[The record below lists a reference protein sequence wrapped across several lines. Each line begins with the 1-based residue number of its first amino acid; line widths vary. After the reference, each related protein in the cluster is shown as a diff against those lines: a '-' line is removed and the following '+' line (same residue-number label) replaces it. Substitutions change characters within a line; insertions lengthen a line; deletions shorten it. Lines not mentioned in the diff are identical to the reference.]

1 MLGRTD
7 CGQIAPGK
15 RADLAV
21 WDMSG
26 VEAAGSWDMAALLLA
41 GPARVRD
48 LFVEGRPVVRG
59 GDLVSFDLAA
69 ALLRQNDLAR
79 RLMA

>member
-1 MLGRTD
+1 MNFRNISAWSIRNPVIPLVAFT
-7 CGQIAPGK
+7 
-15 RADLAV
+15 
-21 WDMSG
+21 
-26 VEAAGSWDMAALLLA
+26 ALLLA

>member
-1 MLGRTD
+1 MILLHTATLAPHKS
-7 CGQIAPGK
+7 QI
-15 RADLAV
+15 
-21 WDMSG
+21 SQSFFF
-26 VEAAGSWDMAALLLA
+26 AAAFFAEPFFLPAGLLA

-69 ALLRQNDLAR
+69 ALRRQNDLAR